1 MEFPR
6 EFYRMQSKKLKQAVF
21 VGVTITLILL
31 AVGAAAQT
39 PTRITEPIDTT
50 KMIALPGNVHPLAQ
64 PQNDRGMAPA
74 SLPMQ
79 RMLLVLQRSPEQE
92 KSLQLRLA
100 SQHNPKSPNFHKW
113 LAPDQF
119 GKRFGVAQSDLDQI
133 VGWLQQTGFQVGKI
147 SRGRTVIEFSG
158 TASQVQQAFRTSIH
172 QYQVEGQPHW
182 ANASSPQIPAALAT
196 VVAGVASLN
205 NFFKRPTFRLMGRG
219 KFVNEGGES
228 KLVPINPDATFNG
241 SNFIAP
247 GDFWTIYNATPLIT
261 GSNPIDGAGQTIA
274 IVGRSDILADDVSG
288 FRSTLL
294 PAPYSG
300 TIPFNQIING
310 PDPGL
315 VDGDNLENT
324 LDVEWSSALA
334 PAATIDLVISA
345 STATTDGVDL
355 SAEYIVDNNLAPVM
369 NSSYSLCEAY
379 LGTAEN
385 QFLSNLWEQAAAQG
399 ITSMVSAGDNGAAG
413 CDDQTASG
421 DPNNP
426 SVARNGLQVN
436 GLSSTPYNVSVGGN
450 ELTNDSSTYWGRDKK
465 VPGPY
470 TSALSYIPEA
480 VWNESCSPT
489 NSACGG
495 PASASLWSGSGGA
508 SGCLNPTFDQ
518 NGNLTACQGAYA
530 KPSWQAGVV
539 GIPNDGVRDLPDV
552 SFTAAGHDGYIV
564 CFNESCQGGGFY
576 SVGGTSASSP
586 AFTGVMALVN
596 QKANSR
602 QGQANYILYQLAANE
617 YGSAALPNRKELAAC
632 NSSRGNA
639 IGVSCV
645 FVDITKGS
653 NEVPCAGGSLSCSAT
668 KLGSFGRLTAYRA
681 SAGYDQAT
689 GLGAL
694 NIANLVDNWSTITQ
708 TETSTTLTLGVSRS
722 EYGQPVNI
730 AGAVT
735 STNGSGIPTGRV
747 SILTSSGNPDD
758 QGVGALPLANGT
770 FNGPIGTLPGGS
782 YSVFAR
788 YGGDGVYSSSTSAGV
803 NISVSPINSADALT
817 YVATDPVTRAV
828 VPSSAIPYG
837 SNIAAIAT
845 IQGGI
850 GLATPT
856 GSVQFF
862 QAGTLLGTAAVD
874 LNSNATYSS
883 SGYALGAYAW
893 HAAYSGDNN
902 YKPSKSG
909 SPSFRIV
916 RAATLVKLRTSAS
929 FISSAGTATLTATV
943 ADDSFLTN
951 PTGTLT
957 FYVGA
962 KRVGSAAVQSATDP
976 YNGTSVGSATF
987 QVTSA
992 MLAAGSNSLT
1002 ASYRGDDNYNSS
1014 RSSAVTIGYSSAAPS
1029 NAITLIASPNIVQTK
1044 QKVTLTA
1051 TVATNNV
1058 PATAG
1063 TVNFRD
1069 GKTPIGSAQI
1079 VGNNPSNGSVT
1090 GTAVLTCI
1098 LAPGIHSVTAV
1109 YTGIAGAPAM
1119 ANTNTLVQVTGTLP
1133 SQIELTAQPD
1143 GQNPNNYDFTAT
1155 TQFSGLAKPSAPVDF
1170 FDLTTAVD
1178 LGTTAFAPSKVHHSF
1193 GTAQVENANGSP
1205 VLSVV
1210 ADFNGD
1216 GIPDVATPNA
1226 VFGSSTLAVFLGKG
1240 DGTFESPV
1248 SYPAGYFA
1256 SGLVAGDF
1264 NNDGVLDLLV
1274 MNQDTTVDVYLGK
1287 GDGTFETALVVNG
1300 IGELPVAIVAGDYN
1314 HDGFLDFATIDY
1326 FGNSAL
1332 ISLGNGDGTFQP
1344 PVSYAAGNGPYSL
1357 ASADFNGDGNAD
1369 LAVINNTDNTVSV
1382 LLGNSDGTF
1391 QTQQVY
1397 PIGFYPQFVT
1407 TGDLNLD
1414 GKPDMVVSNYGEK
1427 TIGVLVGNGDGTF
1440 QPQITYHTSG
1450 SGSSVAI
1457 GDLNGDG
1464 KPDLAVS
1471 LFHPEKVEV
1480 LAGKGDGTFGST
1492 SAYKTGQSQ
1501 GYGITLADLNG
1512 DGALDMISSDLNA
1525 SISILLNE
1533 TLATATLTNVPVS
1546 GAAGEQE
1553 KIIAKYPGDSNYLE
1567 SKSKPVVVIAH

>member
-1 MEFPR
+1 
-6 EFYRMQSKKLKQAVF
+6 MQSKKLKPSVF
-21 VGVTITLILL
+21 IGLTTALILL
-31 AVGAAAQT
+31 AIGVAAQT
-39 PTRITEPIDTT
+39 PARIAEPIDAT
-50 KMIALPGNVHPLAQ
+50 KTVTLPGNVHPLAQ
-64 PQNDRGMAPA
+64 PQYDRGMAPS

-79 RMLLVLQRSPEQE
+79 RMLLTLQRSPEQE
-92 KSLQLRLA
+92 KSLQLFVA
-100 SQHNPKSPNFHKW
+100 SQHDPKSPNFHKW
-113 LAPDQF
+113 LSPDQF
-119 GKRFGVAQSDLDQI
+119 GKRFGAAQSDLDQI
-133 VGWLQQTGFQVGKI
+133 VGWLQLSGFQVGKI

-172 QYQVEGQPHW
+172 QYEVRGQQHW
-182 ANASSPQIPAALAT
+182 ANSSSPEVPAALSGI
-196 VVAGVASLN
+196 VAGVASLN
-205 NFFKRPTFRLMGRG
+205 NFFKRPTSHVMGRG

-247 GDFWTIYNATPLIT
+247 GDFWTIYNATPLISDT
-261 GSNPIDGAGQTIA
+261 NPIDGAGQTIA
-274 IVGRSDILADDVSG
+274 IVGRSDILADDITG
-288 FRSTLL
+288 FRSVLL

-300 TIPFNQIING
+300 TTPFNQINNG
-310 PDPGL
+310 PDPGS
-315 VDGDNLENT
+315 VDGDNIENT

-334 PAATIDLVISA
+334 PAATIDLVVSA

-369 NSSYSLCEAY
+369 SSSYSLCEAY
-379 LGTAEN
+379 LGTTEN

-399 ITSMVSAGDNGAAG
+399 ITSMVAAGDNGAAG
-413 CDDQTASG
+413 CDDQNASG

-450 ELTNDSSTYWGRDKK
+450 ELTNDSSAYWGPNRKK
-465 VPGPY
+465 PGPY

-518 NGNLTACQGAYA
+518 NGNLTECQGAYA
-530 KPSWQAGVV
+530 KPSWQAGVF

-552 SFTAAGHDGYIV
+552 AFTAAGHDGYIV

-596 QKANSR
+596 QKTNSR

-617 YGSAALPNRKELAAC
+617 YGSTALPNKQELAAC

-639 IGVSCV
+639 IGASCI
-645 FVDITKGS
+645 FVDVTKGN
-653 NEVPCAGGSLSCSAT
+653 NEVPCAAGSLNCSAT
-668 KLGSFGRLTAYRA
+668 KPGSFGKLTAYKA
-681 SAGYDQAT
+681 SAGYDQTT

-694 NIANLVDNWSTITQ
+694 NIANLVNSWSTVTQ
-708 TETSTTLTLGVSRS
+708 TGTATTLTLGATRS
-722 EYGQPVNI
+722 VYGQPVNI
-730 AGAVT
+730 AGSVT
-735 STNGSGIPTGRV
+735 STSGNGTPTGSV
-747 SILTSSGNPDD
+747 SILTSSGTPDD
-758 QGVGALPLANGT
+758 QGIGALQLANGT

-788 YGGDGVYSSSTSAGV
+788 YSGDGVYSSSTSTGV
-803 NISVSPINSADALT
+803 NINVSPTSSAAALT
-817 YVATDPVTRAV
+817 YTATDPVTKAV
-828 VPSSAIPYG
+828 VPSSAAPYG
-837 SNIAAIAT
+837 SNIAANAT
-845 IQGGI
+845 IQGVT
-850 GLATPT
+850 GLAIPT
-856 GSVQFF
+856 GSVQFQ
-862 QAGTLLGTAAVD
+862 QAATVLDTAVVD
-874 LNSNATYSS
+874 LSGNATFSS
-883 SGYALGAYAW
+883 GGYALGTYSW
-893 HAAYSGDNN
+893 RAAYSGDNN
-902 YKPSKSG
+902 YKPSTSG
-909 SPSFRIV
+909 SSSFRIV
-916 RAATLVKLRTSAS
+916 RAQTNVKLRTSATFVS
-929 FISSAGTATLTATV
+929 GSGSGTATLTATV

-957 FYVGA
+957 FYVGS
-962 KRVGSAAVQSATDP
+962 KRLGSVAVQAATDP
-976 YNGTSVGSATF
+976 YNGTSIGSATF
-987 QVTSA
+987 QVTAA
-992 MLAAGSNSLT
+992 MLALGSNSLT
-1002 ASYRGDDNYNSS
+1002 ASYGGDPNYSS
-1014 RSSAVTIGYSSAAPS
+1014 SKSSAITIGYSSVAPR
-1029 NAITLIASPNIVQTK
+1029 NAIALIASPNVVQTK

-1051 TVATNNV
+1051 TVVTNNI

-1063 TVNFRD
+1063 TVNFLD

-1079 VGNNPSNGSVT
+1079 VGNSPANGAVT

-1098 LAPGIHSVTAV
+1098 FAPGIHSVTAV
-1109 YTGIAGAPAM
+1109 YTGIAAAPVIAT
-1119 ANTNTLVQVTGTLP
+1119 TNTLVQVTGTLP

-1143 GQNPNNYDFTAT
+1143 GQNPNNYDFAATA
-1155 TQFSGLAKPSAPVDF
+1155 QFSGLAKPTAPVDF
-1170 FDLTTAVD
+1170 FDLTAVVD
-1178 LGTTAFAPSKVHHSF
+1178 LGSTAFAPSTVRHGF
-1193 GTAQVENANGSP
+1193 GAAKVENASGSP
-1205 VLSVV
+1205 TLSVV

-1216 GIPDVATPNA
+1216 GIPDLATPNA
-1226 VFGSSTLAVFLGKG
+1226 VFGPSTLAVFLGKG

-1264 NNDGVLDLLV
+1264 NNDGIIDLLV

-1287 GDGTFETALVVNG
+1287 GDGTFQPALVVNG

-1314 HDGFLDFATIDY
+1314 HDGFLDFATVDY
-1326 FGNSAL
+1326 FANSVL

-1344 PVSYAAGNGPYSL
+1344 AVSYAVGNSPYSL

-1369 LAVINNTDNTVSV
+1369 LAIINNGDDTVGV

-1397 PIGFYPQFVT
+1397 PIGFYPEFVT
-1407 TGDLNLD
+1407 AGDLNLD

-1427 TIGVLVGNGDGTF
+1427 TIGILIGNGDGTF
-1440 QPQITYHTSG
+1440 QPQVAYHISG
-1450 SGSSVAI
+1450 NGSSVAI

-1480 LAGKGDGTFGST
+1480 LAGKGDGTFEST

-1501 GYGITLADLNG
+1501 GYGITIADLNG

-1525 SISILLNE
+1525 SISIFLNE
-1533 TLATATLTNVPVS
+1533 TLATATLKNVTVPGSS
-1546 GAAGEQE
+1546 GQQQNVV
-1553 KIIAKYPGDSNYLE
+1553 AKYPGDSNYSD
-1567 SKSKPVVVIAH
+1567 SKSKPVIVSAH

>member
-1 MEFPR
+1 
-6 EFYRMQSKKLKQAVF
+6 MQSKKLKPGVF
-21 VGVTITLILL
+21 IGLTTALILL
-31 AVGAAAQT
+31 AIVAVAQT
-39 PTRITEPIDTT
+39 PARITGPIDAT
-50 KMIALPGNVHPLAQ
+50 KTITLPGNVHPLAQ
-64 PQNDRGMAPA
+64 SQYDRGMAPS
-74 SLPMQ
+74 SLPME

-92 KSLQLRLA
+92 KSLQLLVA
-100 SQHNPKSPNFHKW
+100 SQHDPKSPGFHKW
-113 LAPDQF
+113 LTPDQF
-119 GKRFGVAQSDLDQI
+119 GKRFGAAQSDLDQV
-133 VGWLQQTGFQVGKI
+133 VGWLQLSGFQVGKI

-158 TASQVQQAFRTSIH
+158 TASQVQQTFRTSIH
-172 QYQVEGQPHW
+172 KYEVGGRQHW
-182 ANASSPQIPAALAT
+182 ANASSPEVPAALSG

-205 NFFKRPTFRLMGRG
+205 NFFKRPTSHVIGRG

-228 KLVPINPDATFNG
+228 KLVPINPDGTFNG

-247 GDFWTIYNATPLIT
+247 GDFWTIYNATPLISDT
-261 GSNPIDGAGQTIA
+261 NPIDGAGQTIA
-274 IVGRSDILADDVSG
+274 IVGRSDILADDISG
-288 FRSTLL
+288 FRSVLL
-294 PAPYSG
+294 PSPYSA
-300 TIPFNQIING
+300 TTPFNQINNG
-310 PDPGL
+310 PDPGS
-315 VDGDNLENT
+315 VDGDNIENT

-334 PAATIDLVISA
+334 PAATIDLVVSA

-369 NSSYSLCEAY
+369 SSSYSLCEAY
-379 LGTAEN
+379 LGTTEN

-399 ITSMVSAGDNGAAG
+399 ITSMVAAGDNGSAG
-413 CDDQTASG
+413 CDDQNASG

-436 GLSSTPYNVSVGGN
+436 GLSSTPYNVSVGGS
-450 ELTNDSSTYWGRDKK
+450 ELTNDSSAYWGPNKK
-465 VPGPY
+465 KPGPF

-508 SGCLNPTFDQ
+508 SGCLNATFDQ
-518 NGNLTACQGAYA
+518 NGNLTGCQGAYA
-530 KPSWQAGVV
+530 KPSWQAGVF

-552 SFTAAGHDGYIV
+552 AFTAASHDGYIV

-596 QKANSR
+596 QKTNSR

-617 YGSAALPNRKELAAC
+617 YGSSALPNKKELAAC
-632 NSSRGNA
+632 NSSRGSA
-639 IGVSCV
+639 IGSSCIY
-645 FVDITKGS
+645 VDVTKGN
-653 NEVPCAGGSLSCSAT
+653 NEVPCAAGSLNCSVT
-668 KLGSFGRLTAYRA
+668 KPGSFGKLTAYKA

-694 NIANLVDNWSTITQ
+694 NIANLVNSWSTVTQ
-708 TETSTTLTLGVSRS
+708 TGTATTLTLGATRS
-722 EYGQPVNI
+722 VYGQPVNI
-730 AGAVT
+730 AGSVT
-735 STNGSGIPTGRV
+735 STSGNGTPTGSV
-747 SILTSSGNPDD
+747 SILTSSGTPDD
-758 QGVGALPLANGT
+758 QGVGALLLSNGA
-770 FNGPIGTLPGGS
+770 FSGPIGTLPGGS

-788 YGGDGVYSSSTSAGV
+788 YGGDGTYSTSTSPGV
-803 NISVSPINSADALT
+803 DISVSPTNSAAALT
-817 YVATDPVTRAV
+817 YTATDPVTKAL
-828 VPSSAIPYG
+828 VPSSAAPYG
-837 SNIAAIAT
+837 SNISANAT
-845 IQGGI
+845 IQGAA
-850 GLATPT
+850 GLAIPK
-856 GSVQFF
+856 GSVQFL
-862 QAGTLLGTAAVD
+862 QSGKVLNTASVDLAGIATFSSGGYSLGT
-874 LNSNATYSS
+874 YS
-883 SGYALGAYAW
+883 W
-893 HAAYSGDNN
+893 RAAYSGDNN
-902 YKPSKSG
+902 YKPTTSG
-909 SPSFRIV
+909 SSSFRIV
-916 RAATLVKLRTSAS
+916 RAQTNVKLRTSTTFVS
-929 FISSAGTATLTATV
+929 GSGTATLTATV

-957 FYVGA
+957 LYVGS
-962 KRVGSAAVQSATDP
+962 KRVGSATVQSATDP
-976 YNGTSVGSATF
+976 YNGTSIGSATF
-987 QVTSA
+987 QVTAA
-992 MLAAGSNSLT
+992 MLASGSNSLT
-1002 ASYRGDDNYNSS
+1002 ASYGGDPNYDSS
-1014 RSSAVTIGYSSAAPS
+1014 KSSAITIGYSSAAPS
-1029 NAITLIASPNIVQTK
+1029 NAIALIASPNVVQIK

-1051 TVATNNV
+1051 TVVTNNI

-1063 TVNFRD
+1063 TVNFLD

-1079 VGNNPSNGSVT
+1079 VGNNPANGAVT
-1090 GTAVLTCI
+1090 GTAVLTTI
-1098 LAPGIHSVTAV
+1098 FAPGVHSVTAV
-1109 YTGIAGAPAM
+1109 YTGIAAAPAM
-1119 ANTNTLVQVTGTLP
+1119 ATTNTLVQVTGTLP

-1155 TQFSGLAKPSAPVDF
+1155 AQFSGLAKPSAPVDF
-1170 FDLTTAVD
+1170 FDFTTAVD
-1178 LGTTAFAPSKVHHSF
+1178 LGTTAFTPSTVHHTF
-1193 GTAQVENANGSP
+1193 GPAQVENANGSP

-1226 VFGSSTLAVFLGKG
+1226 VFGPSTLAVFLGKG

-1264 NNDGVLDLLV
+1264 NNDGVVDLLV

-1287 GDGTFETALVVNG
+1287 GDGTFQPALIVNG

-1314 HDGFLDFATIDY
+1314 HDGFLDFATID
-1326 FGNSAL
+1326 FFENVAL

-1344 PVSYAAGNGPYSL
+1344 PVNYAAGNLPYFL
-1357 ASADFNGDGNAD
+1357 ASTDFNGDGNAD
-1369 LAVINNTDNTVSV
+1369 LAVINNGDNTVSV

-1397 PIGFYPQFVT
+1397 PIGFYPTYVT

-1414 GKPDMVVSNYGEK
+1414 GKPDMVVANNGDE
-1427 TIGVLVGNGDGTF
+1427 TVGVLMGNGDGTF
-1440 QPQITYHTSG
+1440 QTQVVYRTNGHG
-1450 SGSSVAI
+1450 SAVAI

-1471 LFHPEKVEV
+1471 LQHPEKVEV

-1501 GYGITLADLNG
+1501 AYGVTLADLNG
-1512 DGALDMISSDLNA
+1512 DGALDMISSDVNS
-1525 SISILLNE
+1525 SISILLNK

-1546 GAAGEQE
+1546 GTAGEQE
-1553 KIIAKYPGDSNYLE
+1553 KIIAKYPGDSNYSE